1 MADKDKT
8 TQAKP
13 KPGGTSGPPPSATTE
28 PAENG
33 ARDSET
39 AHPDPTRPDPTRPDP
54 TRYGDWEING
64 RCIDF

>member
-8 TQAKP
+8 TQAEP
-13 KPGGTSGPPPSATTE
+13 KPGGKSGSPPSGKRDS
-28 PAENG
+28 AENG

-39 AHPDPTRPDPTRPDP
+39 AHPDPTRPDP